1 MNKQKIIH
9 NIRSLFS
16 RFNEVFHELILFLSK
31 QLLEGCIPHFI
42 LPEVNCLHYGCK
54 DPNNGKPLHQVAEF
68 LKDWRNQLIRDALEL
83 RNNFLKFDKKLTFLK
98 LF

>member
-31 QLLEGCIPHFI
+31 KLLEGCIPHFI

-54 DPNNGKPLHQVAEF
+54 DPNNEEPLYKIAES
-68 LKDWRNQLIRDALEL
+68 LKDLRTCLIRDVLE
-83 RNNFLKFDKKLTFLK
+83 D
-98 LF
+98 